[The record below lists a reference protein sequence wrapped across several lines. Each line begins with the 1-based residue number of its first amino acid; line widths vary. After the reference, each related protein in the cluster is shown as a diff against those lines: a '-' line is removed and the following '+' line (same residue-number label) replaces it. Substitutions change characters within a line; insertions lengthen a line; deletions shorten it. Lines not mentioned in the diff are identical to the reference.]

1 MQVKK
6 LQLELD
12 KKQLTTSKLGKEYDK
27 EGCILSSC
35 LFNLHTEYIVWN
47 AGLHKSQDRMNMAW
61 GNISN
66 LRYADDTILMA
77 ESEEKVKSLLMRV
90 KEEWNSWLEAQHS
103 KN

>member
-12 KKQLTTSKLGKEYDK
+12 KKQPTTSKLGKEYDK

-35 LFNLHTEYIVWN
+35 FFNLHTEYSVWN
-47 AGLHKSQDRMNMAW
+47 AGLHKSQDIIKMAW
-61 GNISN
+61 WNINN
-66 LRYADDTILMA
+66 LRYADDTILME
-77 ESEEKVKSLLMRV
+77 ESEENLKSFLMRV
-90 KEEWNSWLEAQHS
+90 KEEWKSWLEAQHS

>member
-27 EGCILSSC
+27 ESCILSFC

-47 AGLHKSQDRMNMAW
+47 SGLHKSQDIIKMAW
-61 GNISN
+61 NINN
-66 LRYADDTILMA
+66 LRYADDIILMG
-77 ESEEKVKSLLMRV
+77 ESEERLKSLLMRV
-90 KEEWNSWLEAQHS
+90 KEEWKSWLEA
-103 KN
+103 